1 MPPVAKKAKVDKD
14 RTKNTKNTNNTN
26 DKDDSYSK
34 ESYWSKRYAVTG
46 SKTGSKTD
54 KDNEEISE
62 RDHDWYFS
70 GEELQPLLSPL
81 LSSISSSPLH
91 PNTVLE
97 IGCGMKPILTTLSL
111 PPVRF
116 PSTPFNLLSL
126 DYAQPCI
133 DHLKKSFKST
143 SDKTYTFIKADA
155 KNVPLESS
163 SVPLVIEKGTLDA
176 VITSGVEDAVEVLK
190 EMARVTSRYL
200 MIVTHF
206 NIETEEGSDWVED
219 VLSEGLSTEGGGV
232 FWKVNCNVGEQG
244 GAMVVVCEK
253 CVRRKTRNE
262 GGETLQIEVTEY

>member
-1 MPPVAKKAKVDKD
+1 MPPVAKKAKIVDKD

-34 ESYWSKRYAVTG
+34 ESYWTKRYAVTG
-46 SKTGSKTD
+46 NITDCITDCSTDCIKGST
-54 KDNEEISE
+54 DNEEMSVMISE

-111 PPVRF
+111 PPVES

-133 DHLKKSFKST
+133 SHLKKKFSS
-143 SDKTYTFIKADA
+143 SPQKTYTFIKADA
-155 KNVPLESS
+155 RSVPLSSS

-176 VITSGVEDAVEVLK
+176 MITSEVDDAVRVLK

-200 MIVTHF
+200 VVVTHF
-206 NIETEEGSDWVED
+206 NVETEEGE
-219 VLSEGLSTEGGGV
+219 E
-232 FWKVNCNVGEQG
+232 
-244 GAMVVVCEK
+244 
-253 CVRRKTRNE
+253 
-262 GGETLQIEVTEY
+262 

>member
-1 MPPVAKKAKVDKD
+1 MPPVAKKAKIVDKD
-14 RTKNTKNTNNTN
+14 RTKNTKNTKNTN

-46 SKTGSKTD
+46 NITGST
-54 KDNEEISE
+54 DNEEMSVMISE

-70 GEELQPLLSPL
+70 
-81 LSSISSSPLH
+81 
-91 PNTVLE
+91 VLE
-97 IGCGMKPILTTLSL
+97 IGCGMKPILTTISL
-111 PPVRF
+111 PPVES

-133 DHLKKSFKST
+133 SHLKKNFNSSPE
-143 SDKTYTFIKADA
+143 KTYTFIKADA
-155 KNVPLESS
+155 RDVPLSSS

-176 VITSGVEDAVEVLK
+176 MITSEVDDAVRVLK

-200 MIVTHF
+200 VVVTHF
-206 NIETEEGSDWVED
+206 NVETEEGEEWVED
-219 VLSEGLSTEGGGV
+219 VLGVGLETEGGGV

>member
-14 RTKNTKNTNNTN
+14 RTKNTKNTN

-46 SKTGSKTD
+46 SITGSTD
-54 KDNEEISE
+54 KDNEEMSVMISE

-81 LSSISSSPLH
+81 LSSISSSRLH

-176 VITSGVEDAVEVLK
+176 VITSGVDDAVQVLK